1 MIAAE
6 RPCAGVCRGQ
16 SHILTQRSGL
26 GMVWRMA
33 RKVRIEY
40 PGAVYHLMNRG
51 DRREAIFRDDADR
64 ERFLTTL
71 GEACQKTDWQVH
83 AYCLM
88 ENHFH
93 LVVETPRGNL
103 VAGMRWFLGTY
114 TGRFN
119 RRHRLSG
126 HLFGGRYKA
135 LVVDAESPGYLRTA
149 CEYVHL
155 NPVRAKLLRPEEPL
169 RAYRWSSYP
178 AYLERPGR
186 RPAWLRVDRLLGEL
200 GIPKDSAAGRQ
211 RLERLMEERRRQ
223 ADPKSYTRIRRG
235 WCWGE
240 EAFRKEL
247 LSRVEERRGASHY
260 GEELR
265 ESATEKAER
274 LAREGLRKRGW
285 TEAELAKRPK
295 GDGAKL
301 ELAIRLRRETTMP
314 LKWIAERLRMGTGAS
329 LSNRLSER
337 RRKGK

>member
-1 MIAAE
+1 
-6 RPCAGVCRGQ
+6 
-16 SHILTQRSGL
+16 
-26 GMVWRMA
+26 MVWRVA

-40 PGAVYHLMNRG
+40 PGAVYQLMNRG
-51 DRREAIFRDDADR
+51 DRREAIFRNDADR
-64 ERFLTTL
+64 ELFLATL
-71 GEACQKTDWQVH
+71 GEACQKTDWQVQ

-88 ENHFH
+88 GNHFH

-103 VAGMRWFLGTY
+103 VAGMQWFLGTY

-186 RPAWLRVDRLLGEL
+186 RPAWLRVERLLGEL

-211 RLERLMEERRRQ
+211 RLERLM
-223 ADPKSYTRIRRG
+223 
-235 WCWGE
+235 
-240 EAFRKEL
+240 
-247 LSRVEERRGASHY
+247 EERRGASHY

-301 ELAIRLRRETTMP
+301 ELAVQLPRETTMP

-329 LSNRLSER
+329 LSNLLSER